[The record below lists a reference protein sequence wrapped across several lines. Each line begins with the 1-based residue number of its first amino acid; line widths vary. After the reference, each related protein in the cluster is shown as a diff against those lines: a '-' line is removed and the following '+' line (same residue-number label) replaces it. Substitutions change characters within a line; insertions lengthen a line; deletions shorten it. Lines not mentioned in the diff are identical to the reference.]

1 MVGSTLAAMLLLAV
15 PTASLLT
22 KPFTGCKK
30 VSLLHRSDPADSET
44 IEGDDCGNVKQ
55 IIGKWAKSKKV
66 GELNG
71 KAQAAA
77 MAGHNAFP
85 IIADQVLAARTLGE
99 KVGLNGEV
107 SSGLKSAADA
117 AMDAAD
123 NMATDASN
131 LHGTSKAFKGK
142 FGGFASAISDDDI
155 IKIKEETE
163 KMNTAVQD
171 TMDLA
176 DRATQKADE
185 AKEAAMKSSKGAL
198 VLIKGLLAD
207 SSKLS
212 TQVGE
217 VSQKAKHAAADV
229 TALIAKSKAAATKL
243 DTKIGDAKEQAPVW
257 EASKSDLEGL
267 EAAAD
272 ESVKDV
278 DAAIAALEA
287 ANTNVEAKAKVLQDV
302 ADKAQSD
309 SNSLLGQTENI
320 GSSEE
325 SIRKTESELI
335 ALKGKVATLMK
346 DSSRLENKIKTTNA
360 KLSK

>member
-1 MVGSTLAAMLLLAV
+1 MVRSTLAVMLLLAV
-15 PTASLLT
+15 PAASLLT

-30 VSLLHRSDPADSET
+30 VSLLHRSDPADSAT

-77 MAGHNAFP
+77 LAADYAFP
-85 IIADQVLAARTLGE
+85 NIMDQAMAAQTLGE

-107 SSGLKSAADA
+107 PSGVKSAAEA
-117 AMDAAD
+117 AMHAAYA
-123 NMATDASN
+123 MATAGSS
-131 LHGTSKAFKGK
+131 LKGTSDAFKAK
-142 FGGFASAISDDDI
+142 FGGFASAISDDDMV
-155 IKIKEETE
+155 KIKEETE
-163 KMNTAVQD
+163 KLNTAVQD

-176 DRATQKADE
+176 ARATQKADE

-198 VLIKGLLAD
+198 ALIEGLLAD
-207 SSKLS
+207 FSKLS
-212 TQVGE
+212 KEVGE
-217 VSQKAKHAAADV
+217 VSQKSKHAASDV

-257 EASKSDLEGL
+257 EAFKSDLQGL

-287 ANTNVEAKAKVLQDV
+287 ANTNMEAKAKVLQDV
-302 ADKAQSD
+302 KDKAQSD
-309 SNSLLGQTENI
+309 SNSLLGQSETI

-325 SIRKTESELI
+325 SIRKTESELL

-346 DSSRLENKIKTTNA
+346 DSARLEDKIKTTNA